1 MAFLWG
7 LAGVFL
13 LLAIALLFSVDR
25 RKIRLRT
32 VGVALLVQV
41 IFGALVLYW
50 PLGQRA
56 LQGASD
62 AVQMVID
69 SANAGIEFVF
79 GPLLESGFTFAIQ
92 VLPVI
97 IFVASLTSVL
107 YYLGILQWVV
117 KIVGGAFAKLFG
129 TTTAESMNTA
139 ANIFLG
145 HTEAPLLIKPYLKRL
160 TQSELF
166 AVMTGGMATVA
177 GSVLV
182 GYALMGVPLEFLI
195 AAAFMAAPGALV
207 MAKILMPAGAELPER
222 EGGGR
227 LTEFIAR
234 YRTRE
239 AVPATAGGS
248 GTTRDATT
256 GTTAG
261 GSGTSTGATTTA
273 DDTEGENEDQE
284 ENRAVNV
291 VDAAARGAGEGLQ
304 LVLNIAAMLIAFIGL
319 IALVNVLL
327 GGVGGWFGYSDL
339 TMQSI
344 LGWILA
350 PVMFVIGV
358 PWAEAAASGSFVGQK
373 IVLNEFVAFS
383 EFGPVVDDFSAKTQ
397 AIVTFAL
404 TGFANFAAIAMQ
416 IGALGSLA
424 PNQRTRI
431 AQLGMRAVLAGTL
444 ANLMSATIAGVMV
457 TL

>member
-1 MAFLWG
+1 MTLLWG

-25 RKIRLRT
+25 RRVRIRT
-32 VGVALLVQV
+32 VGAALLAQI

-50 PLGQRA
+50 PVGQRA
-56 LQGASD
+56 LKGASN
-62 AVQMVID
+62 AVQTVID
-69 SANAGIEFVF
+69 SANDGIEFVF
-79 GPLLESGFTFAIQ
+79 GPLLAEYSFALQ

-97 IFVASLTSVL
+97 IFVAALTSVL
-107 YYLGILQWVV
+107 FHLGILQWIV

-129 TTTAESMNTA
+129 TTTTESMNTA

-166 AVMTGGMATVA
+166 AIMTGGMATVA

-207 MAKILMPAGAELPER
+207 MAKIVLPAGVDLPEPGAPGRLASFVSRHRSGGRR
-222 EGGGR
+222 EVGGG
-227 LTEFIAR
+227 
-234 YRTRE
+234 
-239 AVPATAGGS
+239 GS
-248 GTTRDATT
+248 A
-256 GTTAG
+256 GTTAV
-261 GSGTSTGATTTA
+261 ATA
-273 DDTEGENEDQE
+273 EDSE
-284 ENRAVNV
+284 EEPEEETRAANV

-304 LVLNIAAMLIAFIGL
+304 LVLNIGAMLIAFIGL
-319 IALVNVLL
+319 IALVNVGL
-327 GGVGGWFGYSDL
+327 GAVGGWFGHPDL

-344 LGWILA
+344 LGWVLA
-350 PVMFVIGV
+350 PVMFVLGV

-383 EFGPVVDDFSAKTQ
+383 EFGPVVDTFSVKTQ
-397 AIVTFAL
+397 AIITFAL

-424 PNQRTRI
+424 PNQRSRI

-457 TL
+457 SI

>member
-1 MAFLWG
+1 MTILWG
-7 LAGVFL
+7 LAGGIL
-13 LLAIALLFSVDR
+13 LLAIALLFSLDR
-25 RKIRLRT
+25 RKVRLRT

-41 IFGALVLYW
+41 TFGALVLYW

-56 LQGASD
+56 LTAASD
-62 AVQMVID
+62 GVQMVID

-97 IFVASLTSVL
+97 IFVAALTSVL
-107 YYLGILQWVV
+107 YHLGVLQWVV
-117 KIVGGAFAKLFG
+117 KLVGGAFAKLFG
-129 TTTAESMNTA
+129 TTTVESMNTA

-182 GYALMGVPLEFLI
+182 GYALLGVPLEYLI

-207 MAKILMPAGAELPER
+207 MAKVMVPAGTELPEASS
-222 EGGGR
+222 EGR
-227 LTEFIAR
+227 LTKFIAR
-234 YRTRE
+234 HRSGGAGRSRT
-239 AVPATAGGS
+239 AA
-248 GTTRDATT
+248 ATT
-256 GTTAG
+256 SDDGPGAGDGSDAGSVTTAEA
-261 GSGTSTGATTTA
+261 TSDPDPEDE
-273 DDTEGENEDQE
+273 DDG
-284 ENRAVNV
+284 RAANV
-291 VDAAARGAGEGLQ
+291 VDAAARGAGEGLT
-304 LVLNIAAMLIAFIGL
+304 LVLNIAAMLIAFISL
-319 IALVNVLL
+319 IALLNVLL
-327 GGVGGWFGYSDL
+327 GGIGGWFGHPDL
-339 TMQSI
+339 TMQKI
-344 LGWILA
+344 LGWLLA
-350 PVMFVIGV
+350 PLMFALGV
-358 PWAEAAASGSFVGQK
+358 PWAEAASSGSFVGQK

-383 EFGPVVDDFSAKTQ
+383 EFGPVADTFSVKAQ

-404 TGFANFAAIAMQ
+404 TGFANIAAIAMQ

>member
-1 MAFLWG
+1 MTLLWG

-25 RKIRLRT
+25 RRVRIRT
-32 VGVALLVQV
+32 VGVALLAQV
-41 IFGALVLYW
+41 VFGVLVLYW

-56 LQGASD
+56 LTAASD

-69 SANAGIEFVF
+69 SANDGIEFVF
-79 GPLLESGFTFAIQ
+79 GPLLAEYSFALQ

-97 IFVASLTSVL
+97 IFVAALTSVL
-107 YYLGILQWVV
+107 FHIGILQWIV

-129 TTTAESMNTA
+129 TTTTESMNTA

-207 MAKILMPAGAELPER
+207 MAKIVMPAGAELPEP
-222 EGGGR
+222 GQPGR
-227 LTEFIAR
+227 FAEFVAR
-234 YRTRE
+234 HRSNGPRTASATSGASE
-239 AVPATAGGS
+239 AAGDG
-248 GTTRDATT
+248 
-256 GTTAG
+256 
-261 GSGTSTGATTTA
+261 TTTA
-273 DDTEGENEDQE
+273 TTVATAERSEEEDE
-284 ENRAVNV
+284 EEARAANV
-291 VDAAARGAGEGLQ
+291 VDAAARGAGEGLT

-327 GGVGGWFGYSDL
+327 GAVGGWFGQPDL

-350 PVMFVIGV
+350 PVMFVVGV
-358 PWAEAAASGSFVGQK
+358 PWAEATASGSFVGQK

-383 EFGPVVDDFSAKTQ
+383 EFGPVVDSFSMKTQ
-397 AIVTFAL
+397 AIITFSL

-424 PNQRTRI
+424 PNQRSRI

-457 TL
+457 SL

>member
-1 MAFLWG
+1 MTFFWG

-56 LQGASD
+56 LTAASD

-107 YYLGILQWVV
+107 FYLGILQWVV

-207 MAKILMPAGAELPER
+207 MAKIVMPAGAELAESR
-222 EGGGR
+222 GEGR
-227 LTEFIAR
+227 LTRFIAR
-234 YRTRE
+234 HRTRE
-239 AVPATAGGS
+239 TVPATAGG
-248 GTTRDATT
+248 D
-256 GTTAG
+256 AG
-261 GSGTSTGATTTA
+261 GSVATTSGGTQATA
-273 DDTEGENEDQE
+273 SGDSVATDEADE
-284 ENRAVNV
+284 EEARPVNV

-327 GGVGGWFGYSDL
+327 GAVGGWFGYGDL
-339 TMQSI
+339 RMQSI
-344 LGWILA
+344 LGWLLA
-350 PVMFVIGV
+350 PVMFVLGV

-383 EFGPVVDDFSAKTQ
+383 EFGPVAETFSVKTQ

-457 TL
+457 TI